1 MELRLQFFGGRGA
14 GNNRKSAHDG
24 DIKTKNE
31 LDVWAERDKPNQT
44 ESALHIINATKFM
57 QDEYGVMENVNDVL
71 VADMSQGSVLAFYD
85 PANNEVVFNRAFMDA
100 DKIKAS
106 YDNCVASKFHPPL
119 GGKDP
124 IEAVTVHELGHA
136 LADRINEARRA
147 GKYTNNDVNSEVVI
161 NAWRKLYPDKAHTYH
176 ELVDLP
182 KSRKNISGYAM
193 KNYHETVAEA
203 VADVFCNG
211 GRAKKFSKAIVEELK
226 ATAKKELKR

>member
-1 MELRLQFFGGRGA
+1 MRLNLQFFGGRGA
-14 GNNRKSAHDG
+14 GKNRKSSHDG
-24 DIKTKNE
+24 DIKTSNE
-31 LDVWAERDKPNQT
+31 LDVWAERDNPNQT

-71 VADMSQGSVLAFYD
+71 VANMSKSNVMAFYD
-85 PANNEVVFNRAFMDA
+85 NADNVVVFNRAYTDA
-100 DKIKAS
+100 QKVKEA
-106 YDNCVASKFHPPL
+106 YDNCVANKFHPPL

-124 IEAVTVHELGHA
+124 IEAITVHELGHA

-147 GKYTNNDVNSEVVI
+147 GGYTKNDVNSEVVI
-161 NAWRKLYPDKAHTYH
+161 NAWRKLYPDKANTYH
-176 ELVDLP
+176 EYTDIP
-182 KSRKNISGYAM
+182 KAIKNISGYAT

-226 ATAKKELKR
+226 ETAKRELKR